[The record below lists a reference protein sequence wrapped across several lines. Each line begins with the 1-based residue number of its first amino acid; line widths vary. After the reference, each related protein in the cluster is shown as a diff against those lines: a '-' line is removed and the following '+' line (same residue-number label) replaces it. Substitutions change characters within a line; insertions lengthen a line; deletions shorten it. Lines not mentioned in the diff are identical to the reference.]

1 MRSRLLLALAMCT
14 IVFLTIAANMADSQ
28 TRSYGNAAGSIVVQ
42 GYVSKAT
49 GTSEI
54 PGDLMPIAGAQ
65 IYFILNNAVVAN
77 ATSNPVGFYAVSLP
91 SGSGYTVAV
100 SQSGFQS
107 KIEQKDFLQTQ
118 SYNIGLKQI
127 PFNGYVPY
135 ALHPVLETS
144 PGRAFDCTIVVQNY
158 QVVDQM
164 VTFTAMTGNDMQAW
178 FPEGE
183 AMMIRSGDTN
193 RMTFKLKYTGTT
205 LGPQVV
211 KVTVNGG
218 AYFAEI
224 PVVVVIKD
232 LPFEEISFWTY
243 APEKVVR
250 PGDTVSFVINAENL
264 YAQDKDL
271 RVNIDKPDG
280 WSVTTGNGTEFYIP
294 DGKTGSSNL
303 WVYVPQ
309 EAKSGN
315 YTINLT
321 VFGQGVRSNALLLK
335 VRVEGRPMYDAIISG
350 QNRSAEGYPQ
360 LNLSSG
366 QPLTLRVRIYNSWDF
381 PVSVQATAEVGDNW
395 QSYIEGVPNGHVYVD
410 PGKTQ
415 EFTVK
420 SRVPNETYGNY
431 TAKVYL
437 ESASQSMTLVALITV
452 PEPPPASP
460 ETKQDWA
467 GMVLTGATAA
477 TFVVA
482 MAASVLRRLK

>member
-1 MRSRLLLALAMCT
+1 MLALCT
-14 IVFLTIAANMADSQ
+14 IAFLTIAADQGRFADEPVRQ
-28 TRSYGNAAGSIVVQ
+28 HRGLHRRPGLRQQ
-42 GYVSKAT
+42 GDRHQRIPAT
-49 GTSEI
+49 I
-54 PGDLMPIAGAQ
+54 PVAGAQ
-65 IYFILNNAVVAN
+65 IYFIRNNAVVAN
-77 ATSNPVGFYAVSLP
+77 ATSNPIGFYAVSLP
-91 SGSGYTVAV
+91 PGSGYTVAV
-100 SQSGFQS
+100 SKSGFQS
-107 KIEQKDFLQTQ
+107 QIMQEDFPQIR
-118 SYNIGLKQI
+118 NFDIRLKVI

-135 ALHPVLETS
+135 ALYPVLETS
-144 PGRAFDCTIVVQNY
+144 PGREFDCTIVVQNN

-164 VTFTAMTGNDMQAW
+164 VTFTATTGNDMQAW
-178 FPEGE
+178 FPDGV
-183 AMMIRSGDTN
+183 AMMIRSGDIN
-193 RMTFKLKYTGTT
+193 RMTFKLKYVGTA
-205 LGPQVV
+205 LEPQVV

-224 PVVVVIKD
+224 PVVVVVKN

-243 APEKVVR
+243 APEKVVK
-250 PGDTVSFVINAENL
+250 PGDTTSFVINAENL

-280 WSVTTGNGTEFYIP
+280 WTVTTGNGTELYLP

-303 WVYVPQ
+303 WVYVPK

-366 QPLTLRVRIYNSWDF
+366 QPIALRVRIYNSWDF
-381 PVSVQATAEVGDNW
+381 PVSIQATAEVGDNW
-395 QSYIEGVPNGHVYVD
+395 DSYIDGVPNGHVYID
-410 PGKTQ
+410 PGKAQ
-415 EFTVK
+415 EFTVR

-437 ESASQSMTLVALITV
+437 ESAGQSMTLLALITV
-452 PEPPPASP
+452 PQPPSTPP

-467 GMVLTGATAA
+467 GIALTGATAA
-477 TFVVA
+477 TFVLA
-482 MAASVLRRLK
+482 MGASVLRRLK

>member
-1 MRSRLLLALAMCT
+1 MRFRLLLALGLCT
-14 IVFLTIAANMADSQ
+14 IALLTIIAFPADAQ
-28 TRSYGNAAGSIVVQ
+28 TSSNSLNTGKIVVQ

-49 GTSEI
+49 GA
-54 PGDLMPIAGAQ
+54 GDIPIAGAQ

-91 SGSGYTVAV
+91 PSSGYTVAV
-100 SQSGFQS
+100 SLSGFQS
-107 KIEQKDFLQTQ
+107 QIIQKDFLQTQ
-118 SYNIGLKQI
+118 SYNIRLDKI

-135 ALHPVLETS
+135 ALNPVLETS

-158 QVVDQM
+158 QIVDQM
-164 VTFTAMTGNDMQAW
+164 VTFNVDTGNDMLVAW

-183 AMMIRSGDTN
+183 ALMVRSGDT
-193 RMTFKLKYTGTT
+193 RQMTFKLKYTGTT
-205 LGPQVV
+205 LGPKVV

-360 LNLSSG
+360 LNLSPG
-366 QPLTLRVRIYNSWDF
+366 QPFSLRVRIYNSWDF
-381 PVSVQATAEVGDNW
+381 PVSVQATAGVGDNW
-395 QSYIEGVPNGHVYVD
+395 DSYIDGVPNGHVYVD
-410 PGKTQ
+410 PGKAQ

-420 SRVPNETYGNY
+420 SRVPNETYGNF

-437 ESASQSMTLVALITV
+437 ESESQSMTLLALITV
-452 PEPPPASP
+452 PEPPPAP
-460 ETKQDWA
+460 PGAKQDWA
-467 GMVLTGATAA
+467 GIVLTGATAA
-477 TFVVA
+477 TFAVA
-482 MAASVLRRLK
+482 LGASVLRRLK